1 MLTSSSHTTKSSKR
15 QAKLFS
21 TFVPLELSLRIGNDT
36 TTIQSSIVAQTTG
49 GEFDYDFIG
58 IFTLAERDG
67 ELRVVDLKDFC
78 DPVKRGN
85 LFGWALTT
93 LAVPKA

>member
-1 MLTSSSHTTKSSKR
+1 M
-15 QAKLFS
+15 
-21 TFVPLELSLRIGNDT
+21 
-36 TTIQSSIVAQTTG
+36 AQTTG